1 MRRSAY
7 LVLFCLAAYLLTGVT
22 QVQPGERAVVRR
34 FGRVLD
40 EKPSPGL
47 WVGLPWGI
55 DQVDRIPVDLV
66 RRVTI
71 GFPPDAEEEGGTA
84 PAGQM
89 LTGDHNL
96 LNVQVL
102 IDYAVRQ
109 RSDQDVEDY
118 VVNLDRVEGVLARTA
133 EAVAAEWVAGRNVDD
148 VLLLGKALLP
158 PVLLEQI
165 RRRIE
170 PYRLGVE
177 LRGASVAHLY
187 PRREVRQEF
196 DNVTRAQTA
205 IRTQEHRARQ
215 EAAQIVRTAETE
227 RREIENRT
235 EAYAQGQRHLAH
247 AEAESFEKRVQV
259 YHQLRRDNPHFLT
272 AVWWDEIGRLLTR
285 MKEAGRIDLLDHR
298 ISGDGLDI
306 MTFPPLPKR
315 NNR

>member
-1 MRRSAY
+1 M
-7 LVLFCLAAYLLTGVT
+7 
-22 QVQPGERAVVRR
+22 
-34 FGRVLD
+34 
-40 EKPSPGL
+40 
-47 WVGLPWGI
+47 

-71 GFPPDAEEEGGTA
+71 GFPPDAEEDGGAA

-96 LNVQVL
+96 LNVQVQV
-102 IDYAVRQ
+102 DYAVRQ
-109 RSDQDVEDY
+109 RSDRDVEDY
-118 VVNLDRVEGVLARTA
+118 VVNLDRVEAVLSRTS
-133 EAVAAEWVAGRNVDD
+133 EAVVAEWIAGRNVDD

-158 PVLLEQI
+158 PVLVEQVQ
-165 RRRIE
+165 RRIE
-170 PYRLGVE
+170 AYRLGVE

-235 EAYAQGQRHLAH
+235 ESYGLGQVQLAR
-247 AEAESFEKRVQV
+247 AEAESFEKRLLV
-259 YHQLRRDNPHFLT
+259 YHQLRRENPRFLT
-272 AVWWDEIGRLLTR
+272 AVWWDEISRLLAR
-285 MKEAGRIDLLDHR
+285 MKEAGRIDLLDNR

-306 MTFPPLPKR
+306 LTFPPLPKR
-315 NNR
+315 GGR